1 MCPAGYDRVNGTKRY
16 STAVFVAEIVGVE
29 VRMRSEKKSRPSDLL
44 NKTPDYCFIA

>member
-29 VRMRSEKKSRPSDLL
+29 VRMRSEKKI
-44 NKTPDYCFIA
+44 KTFRFIKQNT